1 MQLPR
6 HIVSPQSFFILL
18 NSSSI
23 IRSDL
28 SIICDQELFLLYC
41 CRYKGWMAG
50 YQMAFDVAKSQLTS
64 NNFAVGLNGND
75 FALHAAV

>member
-1 MQLPR
+1 M
-6 HIVSPQSFFILL
+6 
-18 NSSSI
+18 
-23 IRSDL
+23 
-28 SIICDQELFLLYC
+28 YC